1 MELINSFIF
10 LFIFPIPYASEA
22 TEHHFHMK
30 AYTVVAS
37 TWRLL
42 IKYFLTWYSIIL
54 HVWQSMSHGMG
65 KENKQT
71 NQKVLVT
78 LHGGLET
85 TDGDL

>member
-1 MELINSFIF
+1 
-10 LFIFPIPYASEA
+10 
-22 TEHHFHMK
+22 
-30 AYTVVAS
+30 
-37 TWRLL
+37 
-42 IKYFLTWYSIIL
+42 
-54 HVWQSMSHGMG
+54 MSHGVG